1 MRPERLDDAMT
12 TLAQLDVAVADVET
26 IIERREEILTAI
38 RDHAGRIAYNLAR
51 VEGGDY
57 GRRSFSTD
65 GGEWT
70 LKHEA
75 GELEF
80 LKYDPG
86 GEEIYV
92 VSTQHPAEP
101 QALSRALEDYAAF
114 VESYNAHVRAIDG
127 ILDDIEPSLPAVES
141 TEALVAER
149 DRIVASIEDCCDRIA
164 GELYRYEGTDYG
176 TFSARVGSTRWELK
190 REQDSVSYL
199 RAGGSD
205 GVYVLSQYGPA
216 SADDVREYAPRFDAF
231 LDAYNEHVEAL
242 EADLR
247 TVDR

>member
-1 MRPERLDDAMT
+1 MT
-12 TLAQLDVAVADVET
+12 TLAQLDVPVADVEA
-26 IIERREEILTAI
+26 IAERREEILVAI
-38 RDHAGRIAYNLAR
+38 RDHAGQIAYNLAR

-65 GGEWT
+65 DGEWT
-70 LKHEA
+70 VKHEA

-92 VSTQHPAEP
+92 VSTQRPAEP

-114 VESYNAHVRAIDG
+114 VESYNDYVGTIDG
-127 ILDDIEPSLPAVES
+127 LLDGVDTSFPAVEP
-141 TEALVAER
+141 TDAIVAER
-149 DRIVASIEDCCDRIA
+149 DRIAASIEACCERIA

-190 REQDSVSYL
+190 RDHEGVSYL
-199 RAGGSD
+199 RAGGSS
-205 GVYVLSQYGPA
+205 GVYLLSQYGPA
-216 SADDVREYAPRFDAF
+216 SADNVREYAPRFGGF
-231 LDAYNEHVEAL
+231 VDAYNEHVEDL
-242 EADLR
+242 EADLS